1 MTQTS
6 SNGEIPRAYDPSAVE
21 GRIYDFWE
29 KRGYFTPEIDRSR
42 EPFVVIMPP
51 PNVTGE
57 LHVGHALTIA
67 LEDLMVRWHRMLGE
81 PTLYLPGTD
90 HAGIATQWVVERMLA
105 SDGVSRHD
113 LGRQRFVERVWTW
126 VDEYGDSIMKQLR
139 RLGASCDWTRRRF
152 TLDEG
157 PSTAVRTT
165 FVNLYKKGLIYR
177 GERITNWCPRCASAL
192 SDLEVKH
199 RDEEGNLYHIRYPIE
214 DSDEHL
220 TIATTRPET
229 MLADTAVAVNPD
241 DERYRHLIGK
251 QAVLPIMGRRIPI
264 IADDAVDVEF
274 GTGALK
280 VTPGHDAND
289 FEIGGRHD
297 LETINVMN
305 LDGTMNANAGS
316 FEGQDRMEC
325 REGVVARLDGE
336 GLLERVEPYT
346 HSVGHCDRC
355 DQVVEPIV
363 SEQWYVRM
371 APLARPAR
379 DAVAD
384 GRVRIIPERFEKVY
398 FNWMDNIRDW
408 CISRQLWWGHRI
420 PVWYCDAC
428 GEVVVEMEDP
438 ARCPKCGSA
447 ALRRDED
454 VLDTWFSS
462 ALWPHSTLGWPEQTE
477 DLDYFYPTSVME
489 TGYDILFF
497 WVARMIM
504 MGIENT
510 GQAPFDTVYL
520 HGLVLDPEGVRMS
533 KTKGNV
539 VDPLELIDMYGA
551 DAVRFALTTRTSP
564 GNNMRLNESKLEA
577 SRNFAN
583 KLWNAARFVMT
594 SAEGADSPPKGLKG
608 WQELGDLT
616 HREDRWIV
624 SRLNRVAAQ
633 VDVQMKEYQFGEAQM
648 VLHDFLWSEYCDWYL
663 EMSKIRIRS
672 GDGPSPLPVLAHVL
686 ERVLRLLHPFLPF
699 ITEEIWQT
707 LHHQLPEAP
716 DTPEALV
723 VAPYPQADPSRFDA
737 EAEREVEAVLELVR
751 AARNVRAVFRIA
763 NNQTIPARVSAT
775 AELQRVFGDASR
787 FIQSGAGIELAVA
800 DESGGAG
807 GAGDEAVHV
816 LGSGTLAMAI
826 GGLVDIGQET
836 ARLREELVELTAYR
850 QKIEGRLS
858 DQQFLAKAPEA
869 VIERD
874 RDRLDDATER
884 AARLSDTLA
893 RLAG

>member
-1 MTQTS
+1 MTQS
-6 SNGEIPRAYDPSAVE
+6 ASKGEIPRAYDPSAVE

-67 LEDLMVRWHRMLGE
+67 VEDLMVRWHRMLGE

-105 SDGVSRHD
+105 SDRVSRHD

-126 VDEYGDSIMKQLR
+126 VDQYGDSIMKQLR

-177 GERITNWCPRCASAL
+177 GERITSWCPRCASAL

-199 RDEEGNLYHIRYPIE
+199 RDEEGSLYHVRYPIE
-214 DSDEHL
+214 DSDDHL

-241 DERYRHLIGK
+241 DNRYRHLIGK

-264 IADDAVDVEF
+264 IADEAVDVEF

-289 FEIGGRHD
+289 FEIGARHD

-305 LDGTMNANAGS
+305 LDGTMNENAGP

-355 DQVVEPIV
+355 DEVVEPIV

-371 APLARPAR
+371 SPLARPAR

-398 FNWMDNIRDW
+398 FNWLDNIRDW

-420 PVWYCDAC
+420 PVWYCDDC
-428 GEVVVEMEDP
+428 GQVIVEMEDP
-438 ARCPKCGSA
+438 TRCPGCASA

-583 KLWNAARFVMT
+583 KLWNAARYVMA
-594 SAEGADSPPKGLKG
+594 SAEGADSLPDSLKV

-633 VDVQMKEYQFGEAQM
+633 VDAHMKECQFGEAQM

-672 GDGPSPLPVLAHVL
+672 GEGPSPLPVLAHVL

-707 LHHQLPEAP
+707 LHRQLPEAP
-716 DTPEALV
+716 DVPEALV
-723 VAPYPQADPSRFDA
+723 VAPYPQADPSRFDD

-751 AARNVRAVFRIA
+751 AARNVRAVFRIE

-775 AELQRVFGDASR
+775 AELQRVFGDASP

-800 DESGGAG
+800 DEADGAG

-836 ARLREELVELTAYR
+836 TRLREELEDLTSYR
-850 QKIEGRLS
+850 QKIERRLS

-869 VIERD
+869 VIDRD
-874 RDRLDDATER
+874 RDRLEDATER

>member
-1 MTQTS
+1 M
-6 SNGEIPRAYDPSAVE
+6 
-21 GRIYDFWE
+21 
-29 KRGYFTPEIDRSR
+29 
-42 EPFVVIMPP
+42 
-51 PNVTGE
+51 
-57 LHVGHALTIA
+57 
-67 LEDLMVRWHRMLGE
+67 
-81 PTLYLPGTD
+81 
-90 HAGIATQWVVERMLA
+90 
-105 SDGVSRHD
+105 
-113 LGRQRFVERVWTW
+113 
-126 VDEYGDSIMKQLR
+126 
-139 RLGASCDWTRRRF
+139 
-152 TLDEG
+152 
-157 PSTAVRTT
+157 
-165 FVNLYKKGLIYR
+165 
-177 GERITNWCPRCASAL
+177 
-192 SDLEVKH
+192 
-199 RDEEGNLYHIRYPIE
+199 
-214 DSDEHL
+214 
-220 TIATTRPET
+220 
-229 MLADTAVAVNPD
+229 
-241 DERYRHLIGK
+241 
-251 QAVLPIMGRRIPI
+251 
-264 IADDAVDVEF
+264 
-274 GTGALK
+274 
-280 VTPGHDAND
+280 
-289 FEIGGRHD
+289 
-297 LETINVMN
+297 
-305 LDGTMNANAGS
+305 
-316 FEGQDRMEC
+316 
-325 REGVVARLDGE
+325 
-336 GLLERVEPYT
+336 LERVEPYT

-371 APLARPAR
+371 EPLARPAR

-384 GRVRIIPERFEKVY
+384 GRVRIIPVRFEKVY
-398 FNWMDNIRDW
+398 FNWMDGIRDW

-420 PVWYCDAC
+420 PVWFCDAC
-428 GEVVVEMEDP
+428 AEVIVEMEDP
-438 ARCPKCGSA
+438 TRCPRCASSE
-447 ALRRDED
+447 LRRDED

-462 ALWPHSTLGWPEQTE
+462 GLWPHSTLGWPEQTE

-510 GQAPFDTVYL
+510 GQVPFDTVYL

-533 KTKGNV
+533 KTRGNV

-564 GNNMRLNESKLEA
+564 GNTQRLNESKLEA

-583 KLWNAARFVMT
+583 KLWNAARFVMS
-594 SAEGADSPPKGLKG
+594 SADGADSLNG
-608 WQELGDLT
+608 WEELGDLT

-633 VDVQMKEYQFGEAQM
+633 VDAHMKEYQFGEAQM

-707 LHHQLPEAP
+707 LRSHLPEVSDA
-716 DTPEALV
+716 PEALV
-723 VAPYPQADPSRFDA
+723 VASYPQVDPSRFDE

-751 AARNVRAVFRIA
+751 AARNVRAVFRIE

-775 AELQRVFGDASR
+775 AELQRVFGDASP

-800 DESGGAG
+800 DEVDGAG
-807 GAGDEAVHV
+807 SAGDEAVHV

-826 GGLVDIGQET
+826 GGLVDVGQET
-836 ARLREELVELTAYR
+836 ARLREELEQLTSYR

-858 DQQFLAKAPEA
+858 DQQFLSKAPEQ

-874 RDRLDDATER
+874 RERLEEADER
-884 AARLSDTLA
+884 AARLSDTLQ
-893 RLAG
+893 RLVG

>member
-1 MTQTS
+1 MTQSAS
-6 SNGEIPRAYDPSAVE
+6 SGEIPRAYDPGAVE

-29 KRGYFTPEIDRSR
+29 KHGYFTPEIDRSR
-42 EPFVVIMPP
+42 KPFVVIMPP

-67 LEDLMVRWHRMLGE
+67 VEDLMVRWHRMLGE
-81 PTLYLPGTD
+81 PSLYLPGTD

-105 SDGVSRHD
+105 RDGISRHD
-113 LGRQRFVERVWTW
+113 LGRQRFVEQVWTW
-126 VDEYGDSIMKQLR
+126 VEQYGDSILKQLR
-139 RLGASCDWTRRRF
+139 RLGASCDWSRRRF

-199 RDEEGNLYHIRYPIE
+199 RDEEGSLYHVRYLIA

-241 DERYRHLIGK
+241 DERYRHLVGK
-251 QAVLPIMGRRIPI
+251 RAVLPIMGRRIPI
-264 IADDAVDVEF
+264 VADDAVDVEF

-280 VTPGHDAND
+280 VTPGHDADD
-289 FEIGGRHD
+289 FEIGKRHN

-305 LDGTMNANAGS
+305 LDGTMNENAGP
-316 FEGQDRMEC
+316 FGGQDRMDC
-325 REGVVARLDGE
+325 RKGVVARLDDE

-371 APLARPAR
+371 EPLARPAR

-384 GRVRIIPERFEKVY
+384 GRVRIIPVRFEKVY
-398 FNWMDNIRDW
+398 FNWMDGIRDW

-420 PVWYCDAC
+420 PVWFCDAC
-428 GEVVVEMEDP
+428 AEVIVEMEDP
-438 ARCPKCGSA
+438 TRCPRCASSE
-447 ALRRDED
+447 LRRDED

-462 ALWPHSTLGWPEQTE
+462 GLWPHSTLGWPEQTE

-510 GQAPFDTVYL
+510 GQVPFDTVYL

-533 KTKGNV
+533 KTRGNV

-564 GNNMRLNESKLEA
+564 GNTQRLNESKLEA

-583 KLWNAARFVMT
+583 KLWNAARFVMS
-594 SAEGADSPPKGLKG
+594 SADGADSLNG
-608 WQELGDLT
+608 WEELGDLT

-633 VDVQMKEYQFGEAQM
+633 VDAHMKEYQFGEAQM

-707 LHHQLPEAP
+707 LRSHLPEVSDA
-716 DTPEALV
+716 PEALV
-723 VAPYPQADPSRFDA
+723 VASYPQVDPSRFDE

-751 AARNVRAVFRIA
+751 AARNVRAVFRIE

-775 AELQRVFGDASR
+775 AELQRVFGDASP

-800 DESGGAG
+800 DEVDGAG
-807 GAGDEAVHV
+807 SAGDEAVHV

-826 GGLVDIGQET
+826 GGLVDVGQET
-836 ARLREELVELTAYR
+836 ARLREELEQLTSYR

-858 DQQFLAKAPEA
+858 DQQFLSKAPEQ

-874 RDRLDDATER
+874 RERLEEADER
-884 AARLSDTLA
+884 AARLSDTLQ
-893 RLAG
+893 RLVG

>member
-1 MTQTS
+1 MTQTA
-6 SNGEIPRAYDPSAVE
+6 SNDEIPRAYDPSATE
-21 GRIYDFWE
+21 SRIYGLWE
-29 KRGYFTPEIDRSR
+29 TSGYFTPKVDRSR

-67 LEDLMVRWHRMLGE
+67 IEDLIVRWHRMLGE

-105 SDGVSRHD
+105 GDGITRHD
-113 LGRQRFVERVWTW
+113 LGRERFVERVWTW
-126 VDEYGDSIMKQLR
+126 VDQYGDSILRQLR
-139 RLGASCDWTRRRF
+139 RLGASCDWTRRSF
-152 TLDEG
+152 TLDDG
-157 PSTAVRTT
+157 PSKAVRTT

-177 GERITNWCPRCASAL
+177 GERITSWCPRCASAL

-199 RDEEGNLYHIRYPIE
+199 QDEDASLYYVRYPIE
-214 DSDEHL
+214 ESDEHL

-251 QAVLPIMGRRIPI
+251 RAVLPIMDRHVPI
-264 IADDAVDVEF
+264 IGDEAVDLEF

-280 VTPGHDAND
+280 VTPGHDPDD
-289 FEIGGRHD
+289 FEIGQRHD

-305 LDGTMNANAGS
+305 LDGTMNENAGP

-325 REGVVARLDGE
+325 REGVVARLDGQ
-336 GLLERVEPYT
+336 GLLERAEPYR

-355 DQVVEPIV
+355 NEIVEPIV
-363 SEQWYVRM
+363 TEQWYVRV
-371 APLARPAR
+371 APLAEPAR
-379 DAVAD
+379 EAVAS
-384 GRVRIIPERFEKVY
+384 GQVRIVPERFEKVY

-420 PVWYCDAC
+420 PVWYCDDC
-428 GEVVVEMEDP
+428 GQIVVEIEDP
-438 ARCPKCGSA
+438 TQCPKCSSA
-447 ALRRDED
+447 GLRRDED

-462 ALWPHSTLGWPEQTE
+462 GLWTHSTLGWPEQTE
-477 DLDYFYPTSVME
+477 DLDYFYPTNVME
-489 TGYDILFF
+489 TGYDILFL

-510 GQAPFDTVYL
+510 SQAPFDTVYL

-533 KTKGNV
+533 KTRGNV

-564 GNNMRLNESKLEA
+564 GNTQRLNESKLEA

-594 SAEGADSPPKGLKG
+594 NLEGAKGLDG
-608 WQELGDLT
+608 WESPGDMA

-633 VDVQMKEYQFGEAQM
+633 VDDHMKAFQFGEAQR

-699 ITEEIWQT
+699 ITEEIWQS
-707 LHHQLPEAP
+707 LQNRLPAAS
-716 DTPEALV
+716 DAPEALV
-723 VAPYPQADPSRFDA
+723 VASYPQADTSRFDD

-751 AARNVRAVFRIA
+751 AARNVRAVFRIE
-763 NNQTIPARVSAT
+763 NNQTIPARVSAS
-775 AELQRVFGDASR
+775 AELQRVFGDASP

-800 DESGGAG
+800 DETDGGG
-807 GAGDEAVHV
+807 GNGDEAVHV

-836 ARLREELVELTAYR
+836 ARLREELEELTSYR
-850 QKIEGRLS
+850 QQVAGRLS
-858 DQQFLAKAPEA
+858 DKQFLAKAPEQ

-874 RDRLDDATER
+874 RERLEDADER
-884 AARLSDTLA
+884 AARLSETLA

>member
-1 MTQTS
+1 MTQTA

-29 KRGYFTPEIDRSR
+29 ERGYFTPEIDRSR
-42 EPFVVIMPP
+42 KPFVLIMPP

-126 VDEYGDSIMKQLR
+126 VDEYGDSIMRQLR

-199 RDEEGNLYHIRYPIE
+199 QDEEASLYYIRYPIE
-214 DSDEHL
+214 EGEDHL

-241 DERYRHLIGK
+241 DERYRDLIGK
-251 QAVLPIMGRRIPI
+251 QAILPIMGRRIPI
-264 IADDAVDVEF
+264 IADEAVDVEF

-280 VTPGHDAND
+280 VTPGHSGDD
-289 FEIGGRHD
+289 FDIGQRHD
-297 LETINVMN
+297 LESINVMN
-305 LDGTMNANAGS
+305 LDGTMNENAGP

-355 DQVVEPIV
+355 DEVVEPIV
-363 SEQWYVRM
+363 SKQWYVRM
-371 APLARPAR
+371 EPLARPAR

-420 PVWYCDAC
+420 PVWYCDDC
-428 GEVVVEMEDP
+428 EEVIVEMEEP
-438 ARCPKCGSA
+438 AQCPRCASS

-462 ALWPHSTLGWPEQTE
+462 GLWPHSTLGWPEQTE

-510 GQAPFDTVYL
+510 GQVPFNTVYL

-533 KTKGNV
+533 KTRGNV

-564 GNNMRLNESKLEA
+564 GNTQRLNESKLEA

-594 SAEGADSPPKGLKG
+594 SAEGADSLPDSLKG
-608 WQELGDLT
+608 WEALGEVT

-633 VDVQMKEYQFGEAQM
+633 VDAHMKEYQFGEAQM

-707 LHHQLPEAP
+707 LQCRLPQGSHA
-716 DTPEALV
+716 PEALV
-723 VAPYPQADPSRFDA
+723 VASYPQADPSRFD
-737 EAEREVEAVLELVR
+737 EGAEREVEAVLELVR
-751 AARNVRAVFRIA
+751 AARNVRSVFRIE
-763 NNQTIPARVSAT
+763 NNETIPARVTAS
-775 AELQRVFGDASR
+775 AELQRVFGDASP
-787 FIQSGAGIELAVA
+787 FIRSGAGIELAIA
-800 DESGGAG
+800 DEADGAG

-836 ARLREELVELTAYR
+836 ARLREELEELTSYR
-850 QKIEGRLS
+850 QKVAGRLS
-858 DQQFLAKAPEA
+858 DQEFLAKAPEE

-874 RDRLDDATER
+874 RERLEDADER
-884 AARLSDTLA
+884 AARLADTLQ

>member
-1 MTQTS
+1 MTQS
-6 SNGEIPRAYDPSAVE
+6 ASKGEIPRAYDPSAVE

-67 LEDLMVRWHRMLGE
+67 VEDLMVRWHRMLGE

-105 SDGVSRHD
+105 SDRVSRHD

-126 VDEYGDSIMKQLR
+126 VDQYGDSIMKQLR

-177 GERITNWCPRCASAL
+177 GERITSWCPRCASAL

-199 RDEEGNLYHIRYPIE
+199 RDEEGSLYHVRYPIE
-214 DSDEHL
+214 DSDDHL

-241 DERYRHLIGK
+241 DNRYRHLIGK

-264 IADDAVDVEF
+264 IADEAVDVEF

-289 FEIGGRHD
+289 FEIGARHD

-305 LDGTMNANAGS
+305 LDGTMNENAS
-316 FEGQDRMEC
+316 PFEGQDRMEC

-355 DQVVEPIV
+355 DEVVEPIV

-371 APLARPAR
+371 SPLARPAR

-398 FNWMDNIRDW
+398 FNWLDNIRDW

-420 PVWYCDAC
+420 PVWYCDDC
-428 GEVVVEMEDP
+428 GEVVVEMDDP
-438 ARCPKCGSA
+438 TQCPKCASS

-462 ALWPHSTLGWPEQTE
+462 ALWPHSTLGWPEQTD

-510 GQAPFDTVYL
+510 GQVPFDTVYL

-533 KTKGNV
+533 KTRGNV

-594 SAEGADSPPKGLKG
+594 SAEGADSKPDSLKE
-608 WQELGDLT
+608 WHELGALT
-616 HREDRWIV
+616 HREDGWIV

-633 VDVQMKEYQFGEAQM
+633 VDAHMKEYQFGEAQM

-707 LHHQLPEAP
+707 LHRQLPAVSNA
-716 DTPEALV
+716 PEALV
-723 VAPYPQADPSRFDA
+723 VASYPQADPTRFDEA
-737 EAEREVEAVLELVR
+737 AEREVEAVLELVR
-751 AARNVRAVFRIA
+751 AARNVRAVFRIE

-775 AELQRVFGDASR
+775 AELQRVFGDASP

-800 DESGGAG
+800 DEADGAG

-836 ARLREELVELTAYR
+836 TRLREELEDLTSYR
-850 QKIEGRLS
+850 HKIEGRLT
-858 DQQFLAKAPEA
+858 DQQFLAKAPEQ

-874 RDRLDDATER
+874 RERLQDATER